1 MKQKLKIAFL
11 MDPFENLDLRGDTT
25 FALALEAHK
34 RGHELFYY
42 NPKSLSYY
50 NGKVTAKGQNILKIR
65 DTINDHVLLSEEII
79 KDLSEEDV
87 ILLRQDPPFDM
98 TYITNTHILETLH
111 PKTFVVNNPF
121 EVRNAPEKLFVNKFK
136 EFIPD
141 TLITR
146 DLAEINK
153 FRKEFKEIIVKPLY
167 GNGGKQIFHIREDD
181 PNLSSLLEM
190 FFDISNEPL
199 IIQRYLPEVRKGDCR
214 VIMINGEVV
223 GAVNRVPPKGEA
235 RSNLHVGGIAEKKI
249 LSKREME
256 ICEALSSELKNRE
269 LILVGLDIIGGHL
282 TEINVT
288 SPTGIQE
295 ISKFNSTNLSSKFWE
310 AVENYI

>member
-1 MKQKLKIAFL
+1 MAKISVQ
-11 MDPFENLDLRGDTT
+11 MDPIQLVDIKADTT
-25 FALALEAHK
+25 FSLTLEAYK

-42 NPKSLSYY
+42 NPKNLSYY
-50 NGKVTAKGQNILKIR
+50 NGKVYAKGQNIIKIQ
-65 DTINDHVLLSEEII
+65 DSLLDHVTLSEEIT

-121 EVRNAPEKLFVNKFK
+121 EVRNAPEKLFVNNFK
-136 EFIPD
+136 EFIPE

-146 DLAEINK
+146 NLIEINK

-167 GNGGKQIFHIREDD
+167 GNGGKQIFHIREND

-190 FFDISNEPL
+190 FFDHSNEPL

-235 RSNLHVGGIAEKKI
+235 RSNLHVGGTAERKI
-249 LSKREME
+249 LSNKEMK
-256 ICEALSSELKNRE
+256 ICEALSEELKKRE
-269 LILVGLDIIGGHL
+269 LILVGLDIIGNYL

-295 ISKFNSTNLSSKFWE
+295 ISKFNKINLSAKFWD
-310 AVENYI
+310 AVESYI

>member
-1 MKQKLKIAFL
+1 MSKISVQ
-11 MDPFENLDLRGDTT
+11 MDPIQLVDIKSDTT
-25 FALALEAHK
+25 FSLTLEAYK

-42 NPKSLSYY
+42 NPKNLSYY
-50 NGKVTAKGQNILKIR
+50 NGKVYAKGQNIIKIQ
-65 DTINDHVLLSEEII
+65 DSLLDHVTLSEEIT
-79 KDLSEEDV
+79 KDLSGEDV

-121 EVRNAPEKLFVNKFK
+121 EVRNAPEKLFVNNFK
-136 EFIPD
+136 EFIPE

-146 DLAEINK
+146 NLIEINK

-167 GNGGKQIFHIREDD
+167 GNGGKQIFHIREND

-190 FFDISNEPL
+190 FFDHSNEPL

-235 RSNLHVGGIAEKKI
+235 RSNLHVGGTAERKI
-249 LSKREME
+249 LSNKEMK
-256 ICEALSSELKNRE
+256 ICEALSEELKKRE
-269 LILVGLDIIGGHL
+269 LILVGLDIIGNYL

-295 ISKFNSTNLSSKFWE
+295 ISKFNKTNLSAKFWD
-310 AVENYI
+310 AVESYI

>member
-1 MKQKLKIAFL
+1 MSKISVQ
-11 MDPFENLDLRGDTT
+11 MDPIQLVDIKADTT
-25 FALALEAHK
+25 FSLTLEAYK

-42 NPKSLSYY
+42 NPKNLSYY
-50 NGKVTAKGQNILKIR
+50 NGKVYAKGQNIIKIQ
-65 DTINDHVLLSEEII
+65 DSLLDHVTLSEEIT

-121 EVRNAPEKLFVNKFK
+121 EVRNAPEKLFVNNFK
-136 EFIPD
+136 EFIPE

-146 DLAEINK
+146 NLIEINK

-167 GNGGKQIFHIREDD
+167 GNGGKQIFHIRESD

-190 FFDISNEPL
+190 FFDHSNEPL

-223 GAVNRVPPKGEA
+223 GAVNRLPPKGEA
-235 RSNLHVGGIAEKKI
+235 RSNLHVGGTAERKI
-249 LSKREME
+249 LSNKEMQ
-256 ICEALSSELKNRE
+256 ICEALTEELKKRE
-269 LILVGLDIIGGHL
+269 LILVGLDIIGNYL

-295 ISKFNSTNLSSKFWE
+295 ISKFNKTNLSAKFWD
-310 AVENYI
+310 AVESYI

>member
-1 MKQKLKIAFL
+1 MSKISVQ
-11 MDPFENLDLRGDTT
+11 MDPIQLVDIKADTT
-25 FALALEAHK
+25 FSLTLEAYK

-42 NPKSLSYY
+42 SPKNLSYY
-50 NGKVTAKGQNILKIR
+50 NGKVYAKGQNIIKIQ
-65 DTINDHVLLSEEII
+65 DSLLDHVTLSEEIT
-79 KDLSEEDV
+79 KDLSGEDV

-121 EVRNAPEKLFVNKFK
+121 EVRNAPEKLFVNNFK
-136 EFIPD
+136 EFIPE

-146 DLAEINK
+146 NLIEINK
-153 FRKEFKEIIVKPLY
+153 FRKEFKEIILKPLY
-167 GNGGKQIFHIREDD
+167 GNGGKQIFHIREND

-190 FFDISNEPL
+190 FFDHSNEPL

-235 RSNLHVGGIAEKKI
+235 RSNLHVGGTAERKI
-249 LSKREME
+249 LSNKEMK
-256 ICEALSSELKNRE
+256 ICEALSEELKKRE
-269 LILVGLDIIGGHL
+269 LILVGLDIIGNYL

-295 ISKFNSTNLSSKFWE
+295 ISKFNKTNLSAKFWD
-310 AVENYI
+310 AVESYI

>member
-1 MKQKLKIAFL
+1 MSKVSIQ
-11 MDPFENLDLRGDTT
+11 MDPIELIDIKADTT

-42 NPKSLSYY
+42 NPENLTY
-50 NGKVTAKGQNILKIR
+50 NNGIVSARGKNILKIQNK
-65 DTINDHVLLSEEII
+65 INDHVLLSEEET
-79 KDLSEEDV
+79 KDLSAEDV

-136 EFIPD
+136 EFIPE

-146 DLAEINK
+146 DVIEIHK
-153 FRKEFKEIIVKPLY
+153 FKKEFKEIIVKPLY
-167 GNGGKQIFHIREDD
+167 GNGGKQVFHIRRDD
-181 PNLSSLLEM
+181 PNFSSLLEM
-190 FFDISNEPL
+190 FFEHSNEPI
-199 IIQRYLPEVRKGDCR
+199 IIQRYLPEVRNGDCR
-214 VIMINGEVV
+214 VIMINGEIA

-235 RSNLHVGGIAEKKI
+235 RSNLHVGGRAEKKI
-249 LSKREME
+249 LNKRESE
-256 ICEALSSELKNRE
+256 ICEALSEELKKKE
-269 LILVGLDIIGGHL
+269 LILVGLDIIGDYL

-288 SPTGIQE
+288 SPTGVQE
-295 ISKFNSTNLSSKFWE
+295 ISKFDNFNISAKFWDS
-310 AVENYI
+310 VENYI

>member
-1 MKQKLKIAFL
+1 MSKISVQ
-11 MDPFENLDLRGDTT
+11 MDPIELVDIKADTT
-25 FALALEAHK
+25 FSLALEAYK

-42 NPKSLSYY
+42 NPKNLSYY
-50 NGKVTAKGQNILKIR
+50 NGKVYAKGQYIIKIQ
-65 DTINDHVLLSEEII
+65 DSHLDHVTLSEETV
-79 KDLSEEDV
+79 KDLSEEDI

-136 EFIPD
+136 EFIPE
-141 TLITR
+141 TLITK
-146 DLAEINK
+146 DLIEINK

-167 GNGGKQIFHIREDD
+167 GNGGKQVFHIREND

-190 FFDISNEPL
+190 FFDHSNEPL
-199 IIQRYLPEVRKGDCR
+199 IIQRYLPEVREGDCR

-235 RSNLHVGGIAEKKI
+235 RSNLHVGGTAEKKI
-249 LSKREME
+249 LSTKEME
-256 ICEALSSELKNRE
+256 ICEALSEELKKRE
-269 LILVGLDIIGGHL
+269 LILVGLDIIGNHL

-295 ISKFNSTNLSSKFWE
+295 ISKFNKTNLSAKFWD
-310 AVENYI
+310 AVESYI

>member
-1 MKQKLKIAFL
+1 MSKISVQ
-11 MDPFENLDLRGDTT
+11 MDPIELVDIKADTT
-25 FALALEAHK
+25 FALTLEAYR

-42 NPKSLSYY
+42 NPKNLSYY
-50 NGKVTAKGQNILKIR
+50 NGKVYAKGQTIINIK
-65 DTINDHVLLSEEII
+65 DSHNEYVDLSEEIV
-79 KDLSEEDV
+79 KDLSKEDV

-136 EFIPD
+136 EFIPE

-146 DLAEINK
+146 DFIEINK

-167 GNGGKQIFHIREDD
+167 GNGGKQVFHIKEDD

-190 FFDISNEPL
+190 FFDYSNEPI

-223 GAVNRVPPKGEA
+223 GAVNRVPPMGEA
-235 RSNLHVGGIAEKKI
+235 RSNLHVGGKAERKT
-249 LSKREME
+249 LSNKEME
-256 ICEALSSELKNRE
+256 ICEALSVELKNRE
-269 LILVGLDIIGGHL
+269 LILVGLDIIGEHL

-295 ISKFNSTNLSSKFWE
+295 ISKFNKTNLSAKFWD
-310 AVENYI
+310 AVESYI

>member
-1 MKQKLKIAFL
+1 MSKVSIQ
-11 MDPFENLDLRGDTT
+11 MDPIELIDIKADTT

-42 NPKSLSYY
+42 NPENLTY
-50 NGKVTAKGQNILKIR
+50 NNGIVSARGKNIIKIQNK
-65 DTINDHVLLSEEII
+65 INDHVLLSEEET
-79 KDLSEEDV
+79 KNLSAEDV

-136 EFIPD
+136 EFIPE

-146 DLAEINK
+146 DIIEINK
-153 FRKEFKEIIVKPLY
+153 FKKEFKEIIVKPLY
-167 GNGGKQIFHIREDD
+167 GNGGKQVFHIRHDD
-181 PNLSSLLEM
+181 PNFSSLLEM
-190 FFDISNEPL
+190 FFEHSNEPI
-199 IIQRYLPEVRKGDCR
+199 IIQRYLPEVRNGDCR
-214 VIMINGEVV
+214 VIMINGEIA

-235 RSNLHVGGIAEKKI
+235 RSNLHVGGRAEKKI
-249 LSKREME
+249 LNKKESE
-256 ICEALSSELKNRE
+256 ICEALSEELKKKE
-269 LILVGLDIIGGHL
+269 LILVGLDIIGDYL

-288 SPTGIQE
+288 SPTGVQE
-295 ISKFNSTNLSSKFWE
+295 ISKFDNFNISAKFWDS
-310 AVENYI
+310 VENYI

>member
-1 MKQKLKIAFL
+1 MSKVSIQ
-11 MDPFENLDLRGDTT
+11 MDPIELIDIKADTT

-42 NPKSLSYY
+42 NPENLTY
-50 NGKVTAKGQNILKIR
+50 NNGIVSARGKNILKIQNK
-65 DTINDHVLLSEEII
+65 INDHVLLSEEET
-79 KDLSEEDV
+79 KNLSSEDV

-136 EFIPD
+136 EFIPE

-146 DLAEINK
+146 DIIEINK
-153 FRKEFKEIIVKPLY
+153 FKKEFKEIIVKPLY
-167 GNGGKQIFHIREDD
+167 GNGGKQVFHIRHDD
-181 PNLSSLLEM
+181 PNFSSLLEM
-190 FFDISNEPL
+190 FFEHSNEPI
-199 IIQRYLPEVRKGDCR
+199 IIQRYLPEVRNGDCR
-214 VIMINGEVV
+214 VIMINGEIA

-235 RSNLHVGGIAEKKI
+235 RSNLHVGGRAEKKI
-249 LSKREME
+249 LNKKESE
-256 ICEALSSELKNRE
+256 ICEALSEELKKKE
-269 LILVGLDIIGGHL
+269 LILVGLDIIGDYL

-288 SPTGIQE
+288 SPTGVQE
-295 ISKFNSTNLSSKFWE
+295 ISKFDNFNISAKFWDS
-310 AVENYI
+310 VENYI

>member
-1 MKQKLKIAFL
+1 MSKVSIQ
-11 MDPFENLDLRGDTT
+11 MDPIELINIKADTT

-42 NPKSLSYY
+42 NPENLTY
-50 NGKVTAKGQNILKIR
+50 NNGIVSARGKNILKIQNK
-65 DTINDHVLLSEEII
+65 INDHVLLSEEET
-79 KDLSEEDV
+79 KNLSSEDV

-136 EFIPD
+136 EFIPE

-146 DLAEINK
+146 DVIEINK
-153 FRKEFKEIIVKPLY
+153 FKKEFKEIIVKPLY
-167 GNGGKQIFHIREDD
+167 GNGGKQVFHIRHDD
-181 PNLSSLLEM
+181 PNFSSLLEM
-190 FFDISNEPL
+190 FFEQSNEPI
-199 IIQRYLPEVRKGDCR
+199 IIQRYLPEVRNGDCR
-214 VIMINGEVV
+214 VIMINGEIA

-235 RSNLHVGGIAEKKI
+235 RSNLHVGGRAEKKI
-249 LSKREME
+249 LNKKESE
-256 ICEALSSELKNRE
+256 ICEALSEELKKKE
-269 LILVGLDIIGGHL
+269 LILVGLDIIGDYL

-288 SPTGIQE
+288 SPTGVQE
-295 ISKFNSTNLSSKFWE
+295 ISKFDSFNISAKFWDS
-310 AVENYI
+310 VENHI

>member
-1 MKQKLKIAFL
+1 MSKISVQ
-11 MDPFENLDLRGDTT
+11 MDPIELIDIKADTT
-25 FALALEAHK
+25 FALALEAYK
-34 RGHELFYY
+34 RGHQLFYY
-42 NPKSLSYY
+42 NPKNLSFY
-50 NGKVTAKGQNILKIR
+50 NGKVTAKGKNIINIKNKI
-65 DTINDHVLLSEEII
+65 DEHVILSEEII
-79 KDLSEEDV
+79 EDLSDQDA

-136 EFIPD
+136 EFIPE

-146 DLAEINK
+146 NIDDIHK
-153 FRKEFKEIIVKPLY
+153 FKKEFKEIILKPLY
-167 GNGGKQIFHIREDD
+167 GNGGKQIFHIKEND

-190 FFDISNEPL
+190 FFDHSNEPI

-214 VIMINGEVV
+214 VVMINGEIA
-223 GAVNRVPPKGEA
+223 GAVNRVPPIGEA
-235 RSNLHVGGIAEKKI
+235 RSNLHVGGIAEKKV
-249 LSKREME
+249 LSNKEME

-269 LILVGLDIIGGHL
+269 LILVGIDIIGEYL

-288 SPTGIQE
+288 SPTGVQE
-295 ISKFNSTNLSSKFWE
+295 ISMFNNSNLSSIFWD

>member
-1 MKQKLKIAFL
+1 MSKISVQ
-11 MDPFENLDLRGDTT
+11 MDPIELVDIKADTT
-25 FALALEAHK
+25 FALTLEAYR

-42 NPKSLSYY
+42 NPKNLSYY
-50 NGKVTAKGQNILKIR
+50 NGKVYAKGQ
-65 DTINDHVLLSEEII
+65 TIINMKDSHNEYVDLSEEIV
-79 KDLSEEDV
+79 KDLSKEDV

-136 EFIPD
+136 EFIPE

-146 DLAEINK
+146 DFIEINK

-167 GNGGKQIFHIREDD
+167 GNGGKQVFHIKEDD

-190 FFDISNEPL
+190 FFDYSNEPI

-223 GAVNRVPPKGEA
+223 GAVNRVPPMGEA
-235 RSNLHVGGIAEKKI
+235 RSNLHVGGKAERKA
-249 LSKREME
+249 LSNKEME
-256 ICEALSSELKNRE
+256 ICEALSVELKNRE
-269 LILVGLDIIGGHL
+269 LILVGLDIIGDHL

-295 ISKFNSTNLSSKFWE
+295 ISKFNKTNLSAKFWD
-310 AVENYI
+310 AVESYI